1 MVAIGNGSARGR
13 GSCSIV
19 VDELFGVRVHIVG
32 HLHLM
37 ELVEEG
43 GILVL
48 PTSKKGGGGE
58 GEEEEE
64 VREKGCGSA

>member
-1 MVAIGNGSARGR
+1 MVAIGNGHARGR

-19 VDELFGVRVHIVG
+19 VDELFSIRVHVVG

-43 GILVL
+43 GIFVL
-48 PTSKKGGGGE
+48 PSSKRGGGE